1 MGFRVFTPYPVV
13 FRLKR
18 KQNKAHLYF
27 PEVPDILETAKPQ
40 GITECSIFSLLNTV
54 KVFFKHIFMSH
65 LRCTHSSYQ
74 AISMNKHIT

>member
-54 KVFFKHIFMSH
+54 SFFQAHIHVPS
-65 LRCTHSSYQ
+65 
-74 AISMNKHIT
+74 